1 MNDTLMNYNG
11 IRFRR
16 AVTLLG
22 DIEKITW
29 FNDQTLG
36 YSEIHDQ
43 VVLEVL
49 EEAYMESL
57 LEAITP
63 TQPII

>member
-1 MNDTLMNYNG
+1 MNDKLMTYNG

-22 DIEKITW
+22 DVEKITW
-29 FNDQTLG
+29 FNDQTSQ
-36 YSEIHDQ
+36 YSEIHNQ
-43 VVLEVL
+43 VVLDVL
-49 EEAYMESL
+49 EEAYMGTL

-63 TQPII
+63 TQRII